1 MSKKKQITLE
11 DMEKA
16 MAIELLPAKELKKQ
30 AEVPVDFSVLIKKA
44 AKYDIKAK
52 KKKGKK

>member
-1 MSKKKQITLE
+1 MSTKKQVTIE

-30 AEVPVDFSVLIKKA
+30 AEVPVDFTTLIQKA
-44 AKYDIKAK
+44 IKFDIRKQ
-52 KKKGKK
+52 KKGKK

>member
-1 MSKKKQITLE
+1 MSKKKQVTIE

-16 MAIELLPAKELKKQ
+16 MTIELLPAKELKKQ
-30 AEVPVDFSVLIKKA
+30 AEVLVDFSALMQKA
-44 AKYDIKAK
+44 LKYDIKP